1 MLCPLCQNETR
12 SKNKGCV
19 RHRTCRS
26 CGHEFTTIEII
37 KEPEM
42 NTKQKLEK
50 FIKDRKKSVDTAT
63 LAAYF
68 MVNATTVNHAMGEL
82 VREEK
87 IIQTKAKGG
96 KNIWGW
102 NYQLAVSKPPAPVR
116 HRPEPTPRIGPPT
129 KEAKSY
135 PHVRGYD
142 D

>member
-1 MLCPLCQNETR
+1 MLCPLCQSETR

-42 NTKQKLEK
+42 SVKQKLER
-50 FIKDRKKSVDTAT
+50 FMKDRKKPVDTAT

-68 MVNATTVNHAMGEL
+68 MVNASTVNQAMKEL
-82 VREEK
+82 EDEGKITRE
-87 IIQTKAKGG
+87 KARGG
-96 KNIWGW
+96 KNIWQW
-102 NYQLAVSKPPAPVR
+102 NHRLALPPKPAPARLVEPAPV
-116 HRPEPTPRIGPPT
+116 IGPRVKATP
-129 KEAKSY
+129 SY